1 MNCFSLGCL
10 VMASGQSKRFG
21 SNKLLAP
28 FGDVCLLEY
37 TLSHIP
43 IHLFQKCVVVTR
55 SKICCSIA
63 ENCGFDAIFHSLPYR
78 SDTLR
83 LGIEQMQGLD
93 GCLVVQADQPLCSQ
107 QSYIALIHA
116 FQNNPTNFFR
126 LGWQNISASPVLF
139 PALSFDALCS
149 LPQKS
154 GGAAALPKDPSKITV
169 VSALSPW
176 ELQDVDTLDDLQK
189 LLQIAKEQF

>member
-1 MNCFSLGCL
+1 MNYFSLGCL

-21 SNKLLAP
+21 SNKLLTP
-28 FGDVCLLEY
+28 FGDVSLLEY

-43 IHLFQKCVVVTR
+43 THLFQKCVVVTR
-55 SKICCSIA
+55 SKVCCSIA
-63 ENCGFDAIFHSLPYR
+63 ERCGFDVVLHSMPYR

-83 LGIEQMQGLD
+83 LGIEQMKGLD

-107 QSYIALIHA
+107 QSYTALING
-116 FQNNPTNFFR
+116 FQDNPNGFFR
-126 LGWQNISASPVLF
+126 LGWKNISASPVLF
-139 PALSFDALCS
+139 PALSFASLCS

-154 GGAAALPKDPSKITV
+154 GGAAALPKDPNKITV
-169 VSALSPW
+169 ISALSQW
-176 ELQDVDTLDDLQK
+176 ELQDVDTLEDLQK